1 MAIYPDLLGTF
12 NQFSDQQIIE
22 LHRILSDYISNLNL
36 ALSQRDDQIDST
48 PADTI
53 AAVNDTADVQ
63 GAAAGSVRYN
73 RATAKYQGFVPGTG
87 WVDFH

>member
-22 LHRILSDYISNLNL
+22 LHRILSDYVSNLNL

-63 GAAAGSVRYN
+63 GAGAGSVSYN